1 MAVGCGK
8 KKHHRK
14 HAGLAKSVKKAVKA
28 LGRMGVPAGMRGM
41 GHKKKHHRVHHKR
54 RHHVRK

>member
-1 MAVGCGK
+1 MAAVGYGK

-14 HAGLAKSVKKAVKA
+14 ATGLVKSVKKAVKA

-41 GHKKKHHRVHHKR
+41 GHKKKHHTR
-54 RHHVRK
+54 RHHMRK

>member
-8 KKHHRK
+8 KKHHKK
-14 HAGLAKSVKKAVKA
+14 HVGLVKSVKKAVKA

-41 GHKKKHHRVHHKR
+41 GRKHHKKHHKKHH
-54 RHHVRK
+54 HARK

>member
-1 MAVGCGK
+1 MAVGGA

-14 HAGLAKSVKKAVKA
+14 HAGLVKSVKKAVKA
-28 LGRMGVPAGMRGM
+28 LGRMSVPVAMRGM
-41 GHKKKHHRVHHKR
+41 GHKKHHKKVKHHK